1 MKISN
6 VPWFVGLA
14 LALASINPAIA
25 QQPTPTQ
32 KAAATSVASVDP
44 TVLKGSWVRPDGGY
58 TIAIKGISPNGQL
71 DAMYFNPGALPFA
84 KAQASLA
91 SAPLMAALSKIVG
104 KYYDLFTRINGKSE
118 EHPRIGCPRMRGR
131 AQWVVHLLPRWQ
143 VRR

>member
-1 MKISN
+1 
-6 VPWFVGLA
+6 VGLA

-32 KAAATSVASVDP
+32 KAAATPVASVNP

-91 SAPLMAALSKIVG
+91 SAPLRLFFELRAGGYNGSTYELTYDPASDRLTGV
-104 KYYDLFTRINGKSE
+104 YYQAVAKQAFDVYFTRK
-118 EHPRIGCPRMRGR
+118 
-131 AQWVVHLLPRWQ
+131 
-143 VRR
+143 

>member
-91 SAPLMAALSKIVG
+91 SAPLRLFFELRAGGYNGSTHELTYDPASDRLTGV
-104 KYYDLFTRINGKSE
+104 YYQAVAKQAFDVYFTRK
-118 EHPRIGCPRMRGR
+118 
-131 AQWVVHLLPRWQ
+131 
-143 VRR
+143 